1 MYQPL
6 DRLTIHNPLMM
17 HTSFQIH
24 LLLTAVN
31 DTIASR
37 NEGTHVSH
45 VHRFLVK
52 ACHVPEEKLE
62 HIDFVCTTTKWNAV
76 KWNAR
81 HKLFGTTIALGIHC
95 WMVVPTQ
102 TLHHDVQKGSTDFFT
117 SSSQEWCGDCE
128 ERFPIATPEWVPSI
142 DDHSGYFALDH
153 LSRFSR
159 LNTTAG
165 NGECD
170 VVLFLES
177 TSW

>member
-1 MYQPL
+1 
-6 DRLTIHNPLMM
+6 MM
-17 HTSFQIH
+17 HASFQIH

-31 DTIASR
+31 DTLASR

-62 HIDFVCTTTKWNAV
+62 HIDFVCTTAKWNAV

-102 TLHHDVQKGSTDFFT
+102 TLFPAISNYHNLALLPTMMYRRDQLT
-117 SSSQEWCGDCE
+117 SSPHALRNGVEIVQEG
-128 ERFPIATPEWVPSI
+128 FQSP
-142 DDHSGYFALDH
+142 HQNGFL
-153 LSRFSR
+153 R
-159 LNTTAG
+159 LMTTL
-165 NGECD
+165 
-170 VVLFLES
+170 V
-177 TSW
+177 TSPLII

>member
-6 DRLTIHNPLMM
+6 DRLRIHNPLMM

-24 LLLTAVN
+24 LLLTAVKG
-31 DTIASR
+31 TLGSR

-52 ACHVPEEKLE
+52 ACHIPEEKLE
-62 HIDFVCTTTKWNAV
+62 HIDFVCTTAKWNAA

-102 TLHHDVQKGSTDFFT
+102 PLFPARDRQLPQPRTPARHNVQKG
-117 SSSQEWCGDCE
+117 
-128 ERFPIATPEWVPSI
+128 
-142 DDHSGYFALDH
+142 
-153 LSRFSR
+153 
-159 LNTTAG
+159 
-165 NGECD
+165 
-170 VVLFLES
+170 
-177 TSW
+177 